1 MDTLSILSP
10 SHTFTRLLSIKTSPH
25 PLLHH
30 LTQTL
35 GFCCPKAPSTHSP
48 NLLRFRV
55 TFQSPSSAFPAKSQL
70 SDAEEDEEEDDF
82 EEDDDEDVA
91 ADEYDDISGDAS
103 DGLEQSDDEIEM
115 DASMADAEPSIR
127 DEEFKWQRVEKL
139 CNDVK
144 QFGEEMIDDGALA
157 SIYDFR
163 IDKFQVTFNFDYT
176 FADFVFIIYEF

>member
-1 MDTLSILSP
+1 M
-10 SHTFTRLLSIKTSPH
+10 
-25 PLLHH
+25 
-30 LTQTL
+30 
-35 GFCCPKAPSTHSP
+35 
-48 NLLRFRV
+48 
-55 TFQSPSSAFPAKSQL
+55 
-70 SDAEEDEEEDDF
+70 
-82 EEDDDEDVA
+82 A

-115 DASMADAEPSIR
+115 DASMADAELSIR

-176 FADFVFIIYEF
+176 FADFVLFIIYEF